1 MTSEDL
7 TAESLATNSLATE
20 TLTAPTVEYGA
31 DALIVC
37 DNLVRIYQVE
47 NIEVQALQ
55 GLDLLVD
62 KGEMI
67 AIVGQ
72 SGSGK
77 STLLNVLSGLDVPT
91 AGAARVAGWDLL
103 RMTHSDRLTY
113 RRSVVGFVW
122 QQTGRNLLA
131 YLSAKE
137 NVMLP
142 MAFAGVSG
150 RKRAEHA
157 MELLA
162 AMGMQDKAA
171 RRPGQLSGGEQQRV
185 AIAVA
190 LANNPEVIFADEPTG
205 ELDSATGDDVFEAL
219 RAANRDLGATV
230 VVVTHD
236 HAVSS
241 QVQRT
246 VAIRDGRTAT
256 EVVRRTHVDEEG
268 VTQTVHEEYAVLD
281 RAGRMQ
287 LPRDY
292 RASLGLK
299 DRVRLELEND
309 HIGVWPDGSVKKV
322 RHEPPAAVAQA
333 PIQPVSQSPEPVVEA
348 TASPYAAPVRH
359 VVESPSKPPAV
370 TGAIPV
376 VTPPA
381 AAQPADYRPSPYADL
396 SSYAPPLES
405 EDEEPYVPRVAAP
418 PSPDDGDEAINPF
431 APPENRT
438 EAEPEPEPEPQ
449 ATSTPPPGPPSGPTP
464 RAPWLPKEST
474 DE

>member
-1 MTSEDL
+1 
-7 TAESLATNSLATE
+7 
-20 TLTAPTVEYGA
+20 
-31 DALIVC
+31 
-37 DNLVRIYQVE
+37 
-47 NIEVQALQ
+47 
-55 GLDLLVD
+55 
-62 KGEMI
+62 
-67 AIVGQ
+67 
-72 SGSGK
+72 
-77 STLLNVLSGLDVPT
+77 
-91 AGAARVAGWDLL
+91 
-103 RMTHSDRLTY
+103 
-113 RRSVVGFVW
+113 VVGFVW

-157 MELLA
+157 MELLK
-162 AMGMQDKAA
+162 AMGMEDKAG

-268 VTQTVHEEYAVLD
+268 VTQTIHEEYAVLD

-292 RASLGLK
+292 RTSLGLK
-299 DRVRLELEND
+299 DRVRLELESD
-309 HIGVWPDGSVKKV
+309 HIGIWPDGSVKKV
-322 RHEPPAAVAQA
+322 RHEPPVPVAEATEPTLTEAAAE
-333 PIQPVSQSPEPVVEA
+333 PVPGHPAAAERIAGAPEPTPPTTRREA
-348 TASPYAAPVRH
+348 RAQH

-376 VTPPA
+376 VAAAAVAAEPASELQPASEPA
-381 AAQPADYRPSPYADL
+381 AAPSTYRPSPYADL
-396 SSYAPPLES
+396 STYAPPS
-405 EDEEPYVPRVAAP
+405 DDQDEAPYVPLVPAP
-418 PSPDDGDEAINPF
+418 PSPADESPAQPEAPAYDPY
-431 APPENRT
+431 APPEPD
-438 EAEPEPEPEPQ
+438 AGEPNT
-449 ATSTPPPGPPSGPTP
+449 ALPPASGPTGPAP
-464 RAPWLPKEST
+464 RAPWLPKEN
-474 DE
+474 DDD